1 MNLEL
6 RSGAIHGLFGR
17 NGAGKSTLL
26 NIIANR
32 LVADAGSVSFDGNR
46 MTDGGGMRKRF
57 MLMDETWP
65 YPVEWRL
72 RSVFRLISR
81 RYGGFDDVL
90 AGRMMQAFGLR
101 PDARFMRLSTGQR
114 GAAKLV
120 AALCAPTDIVI
131 LDEATDGLDA
141 AARDL
146 CYRFMIES
154 YGDRPRT
161 MIIST
166 HLITEVEGLVE
177 HAVVLDH
184 GRVLESFDMNELAQ
198 RGRMLSGPAGSVR
211 RYLADNGLH
220 TLSETVL
227 GGLLTVGVRGVP
239 SAPTPENVVMRSFDL
254 NEYVIQIT
262 GIDKG
267 RAS

>member
-1 MNLEL
+1 MSLVISDLSKSRHGTSLLNGVNLEL

-46 MTDGGGMRKRF
+46 MTDGGGMWERL

-101 PDARFMRLSTGQR
+101 PEM
-114 GAAKLV
+114 LV
-120 AALCAPTDIVI
+120 
-131 LDEATDGLDA
+131 
-141 AARDL
+141 
-146 CYRFMIES
+146 S
-154 YGDRPRT
+154 
-161 MIIST
+161 
-166 HLITEVEGLVE
+166 
-177 HAVVLDH
+177 
-184 GRVLESFDMNELAQ
+184 
-198 RGRMLSGPAGSVR
+198 
-211 RYLADNGLH
+211 
-220 TLSETVL
+220 
-227 GGLLTVGVRGVP
+227 
-239 SAPTPENVVMRSFDL
+239 
-254 NEYVIQIT
+254 
-262 GIDKG
+262 
-267 RAS
+267 

>member
-1 MNLEL
+1 MSLVISDLSKSRHGTSLLNGVNLEL

-46 MTDGGGMRKRF
+46 MTDGGGMWERL

-101 PDARFMRLSTGQR
+101 PDVRFMRLSTGHGPQR
-114 GAAKLV
+114 QDHQSLHQ
-120 AALCAPTDIVI
+120 
-131 LDEATDGLDA
+131 ATRYRS
-141 AARDL
+141 ARKA
-146 CYRFMIES
+146 RQPAS
-154 YGDRPRT
+154 PRHADRW
-161 MIIST
+161 
-166 HLITEVEGLVE
+166 
-177 HAVVLDH
+177 
-184 GRVLESFDMNELAQ
+184 
-198 RGRMLSGPAGSVR
+198 
-211 RYLADNGLH
+211 
-220 TLSETVL
+220 TV
-227 GGLLTVGVRGVP
+227 
-239 SAPTPENVVMRSFDL
+239 S
-254 NEYVIQIT
+254 
-262 GIDKG
+262 
-267 RAS
+267 

>member
-1 MNLEL
+1 MSLVISDLSKSRHGTSLLNGVNLEL

-90 AGRMMQAFGLR
+90 AG
-101 PDARFMRLSTGQR
+101 
-114 GAAKLV
+114 V
-120 AALCAPTDIVI
+120 
-131 LDEATDGLDA
+131 
-141 AARDL
+141 
-146 CYRFMIES
+146 
-154 YGDRPRT
+154 
-161 MIIST
+161 
-166 HLITEVEGLVE
+166 
-177 HAVVLDH
+177 
-184 GRVLESFDMNELAQ
+184 
-198 RGRMLSGPAGSVR
+198 
-211 RYLADNGLH
+211 
-220 TLSETVL
+220 
-227 GGLLTVGVRGVP
+227 
-239 SAPTPENVVMRSFDL
+239 
-254 NEYVIQIT
+254 
-262 GIDKG
+262 
-267 RAS
+267 

>member
-1 MNLEL
+1 MSLVISDLSKSRHGTSLLNGVNLEL

-46 MTDGGGMRKRF
+46 MTDGGGMWERL

-101 PDARFMRLSTGQR
+101 PDARFMRLSTVS
-114 GAAKLV
+114 V
-120 AALCAPTDIVI
+120 ARRSWLPRF
-131 LDEATDGLDA
+131 
-141 AARDL
+141 AR
-146 CYRFMIES
+146 
-154 YGDRPRT
+154 RP
-161 MIIST
+161 ISCC
-166 HLITEVEGLVE
+166 LMKRLM
-177 HAVVLDH
+177 VL
-184 GRVLESFDMNELAQ
+184 
-198 RGRMLSGPAGSVR
+198 
-211 RYLADNGLH
+211 
-220 TLSETVL
+220 TLRPVTCV
-227 GGLLTVGVRGVP
+227 T
-239 SAPTPENVVMRSFDL
+239 
-254 NEYVIQIT
+254 
-262 GIDKG
+262 
-267 RAS
+267 AS

>member
-1 MNLEL
+1 MSLVISDLSKSRHGTSLLNGVNLEL

-46 MTDGGGMRKRF
+46 MTDGGGMWERL

-120 AALCAPTDIVI
+120 AALCAPTDIVL

-141 AARDL
+141 AA
-146 CYRFMIES
+146 
-154 YGDRPRT
+154 
-161 MIIST
+161 
-166 HLITEVEGLVE
+166 
-177 HAVVLDH
+177 
-184 GRVLESFDMNELAQ
+184 Q
-198 RGRMLSGPAGSVR
+198 RGRDLGYRAAGQV
-211 RYLADNGLH
+211 
-220 TLSETVL
+220 
-227 GGLLTVGVRGVP
+227 
-239 SAPTPENVVMRSFDL
+239 
-254 NEYVIQIT
+254 
-262 GIDKG
+262 
-267 RAS
+267 